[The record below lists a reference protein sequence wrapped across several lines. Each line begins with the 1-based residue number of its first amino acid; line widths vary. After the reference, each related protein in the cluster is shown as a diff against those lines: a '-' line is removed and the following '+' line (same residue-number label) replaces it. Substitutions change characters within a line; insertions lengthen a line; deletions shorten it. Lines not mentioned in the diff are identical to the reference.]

1 MAISWL
7 TVLQHVPWSDVISNA
22 PAVADGARKLWKN
35 VARRGEDGAEPQV
48 AAGAAASA
56 AAASEGH
63 SPEARALAALTARAH
78 ALERQVADLHQQM
91 QESSE
96 LIARLA
102 DQNTQLVQ
110 RIELNRKRMALT
122 AAAAGLALALS
133 AGWIVWT
140 LTSVS

>member
-48 AAGAAASA
+48 AAAAAASA
-56 AAASEGH
+56 AASDGH

-122 AAAAGLALALS
+122 AAAAGLAVALS
-133 AGWIVWT
+133 VGWIVWT

>member
-35 VARRGEDGAEPQV
+35 VARRGEEAPDPGA
-48 AAGAAASA
+48 AAAAAAASA
-56 AAASEGH
+56 AAGAGS
-63 SPEARALAALTARAH
+63 SPEVRALAALTARTQV
-78 ALERQVADLHQQM
+78 LEQKVADLHQQM
-91 QESSE
+91 QDSSE

-102 DQNTQLVQ
+102 DQNAQLVQ

-122 AAAAGLALALS
+122 AAAAGVALLLS
-133 AGWIVWT
+133 AGWIAWT
-140 LTSVS
+140 LLRVA